1 MEEVGATKGDGVMVA
16 TGNPATGDPTVK
28 ERGSDLAEQVDT
40 YLLGKAYIAVL
51 KHQLAKGETS
61 NRRLKDVFDEAYR
74 QATILAQCGPSDT
87 APPTEEVH
95 TYVVGK
101 AYIAVLKHQL
111 ANGTASDR
119 RLKSVFDEAYRE
131 ALALAKCETSGVLGP
146 SDPKRT

>member
-1 MEEVGATKGDGVMVA
+1 MVA
-16 TGNPATGDPTVK
+16 TGNPATDNPATKEGVGDLT
-28 ERGSDLAEQVDT
+28 EQVDT

-74 QATILAQCGPSDT
+74 QAIALARCGPSYP

-111 ANGTASDR
+111 ANGRTSDR
-119 RLKSVFDEAYRE
+119 RLQSVFDEAYRD
-131 ALALAKCETSGVLGP
+131 ALALAKCETSEVLGTP
-146 SDPKRT
+146 DPKQR